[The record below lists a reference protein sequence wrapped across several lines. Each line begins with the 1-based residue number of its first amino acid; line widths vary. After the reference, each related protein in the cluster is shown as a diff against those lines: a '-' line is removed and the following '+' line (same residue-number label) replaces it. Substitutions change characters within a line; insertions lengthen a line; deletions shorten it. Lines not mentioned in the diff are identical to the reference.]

1 MNLTFRDANESDLP
15 SIVALIVDDEI
26 GQTRE
31 LNSLPEEYVRAFAA
45 MSKSPDNRFVLAE
58 LDGALAGCL
67 QLTYVPGLSHR
78 GATRALVET
87 VRVASNLRGQ
97 KIGTALMRYAIEE
110 ARKAGCGLVQLTSDN
125 RRARAHLF
133 YRRLGFVQSHFG
145 FRLKL

>member
-15 SIVALIVDDEI
+15 SIVALIVDDDI
-26 GQTRE
+26 GLARE
-31 LNSLPEEYVRAFAA
+31 RDALPEEYVRAFAA

>member
-15 SIVALIVDDEI
+15 SIVALIVDDDI
-26 GQTRE
+26 GLARE
-31 LNSLPEEYVRAFAA
+31 RDALPEEYV
-45 MSKSPDNRFVLAE
+45 RFVLAE

>member
-1 MNLTFRDANESDLP
+1 MNLTYRDAQEADLP
-15 SIVALIVDDEI
+15 AILALIVDDEI

-31 LNSLPEEYVRAFAA
+31 RDALPEEYVRAFAA
-45 MSKSPDNRFVLAE
+45 MSKMPGNRMILAE